1 MQETSI
7 QIDAEPQFGG
17 EVPVATETETETE
30 TTTAWK

>member
-1 MQETSI
+1 MGLQETSI

-17 EVPVATETETETE
+17 EVPVAPE

>member
-30 TTTAWK
+30 TTAAWK

>member
-17 EVPVATETETETE
+17 EVPVATETETETP
-30 TTTAWK
+30 TAWK